1 MKAAARQVDA
11 FIVVGAAN
19 SSNSQRLREVAER
32 EGCKV
37 ALLVP
42 GVEAL
47 DFSLLEGVRRSVA
60 ISAGASAP
68 EILVEQILD
77 GLAERYEL
85 EVETLTTREEN
96 MFFPL
101 PRNLREPAPAAP

>member
-1 MKAAARQVDA
+1 M
-11 FIVVGAAN
+11 
-19 SSNSQRLREVAER
+19 
-32 EGCKV
+32 
-37 ALLVP
+37 P

-47 DFSLLEGVRRSVA
+47 DFSLLEGARTLA

-68 EILVEQILD
+68 EVLVEQILD
-77 GLAERYEL
+77 GLAERYAL

-101 PRNLREPAPAAP
+101 PRNLRETAPAAP